1 MSHYQIFGLGAALVD
16 TEIKVSDQDLIDMK
30 INKGLMS
37 LVDAPRL
44 HELLTHLDS
53 RGTVASRAS
62 GGSGCNSII
71 AASYFGVKSYYCCRV
86 ANDENGQFFANDLNT
101 AGVDS
106 NAGKLDPAGTTGRC
120 LVLITP
126 DAERTMNSCLA
137 ISETLS
143 VAELDVSAAQQ
154 SEWSY
159 IEGYQVTSVTGKRAA
174 IKLRQVAK
182 EAGKRVALSLSDPAM
197 VSFFKEG
204 MLEIIGDGV
213 DLLFC
218 NESEALQFTNTDN
231 IDDACE
237 ELKSFTKSFVITLG
251 AQGAIGFDGSDYHRY
266 TATKVTAIDTNGAGD
281 MFAGAFLAALCQ
293 GESWEFAGKLASTA
307 CGAVVSQFGPR
318 LKPEQHQE
326 ILKQVKR

>member
-16 TEIKVSDQDLIDMK
+16 TEIEVSDQDLIEMK
-30 INKGLMS
+30 IGKGLMS

-44 HELLTHLDS
+44 HELLSHLDS

-71 AASYFGVKSYYCCRV
+71 AASYFGIKSYYCCRV
-86 ANDENGQFFANDLNT
+86 ADDENGHFFAQDLKD

-106 NAGKLDPAGTTGRC
+106 NAGINDPEGTTGRC

-126 DAERTMNSCLA
+126 DAERTMNTCLA

-143 VAELDVSAAQQ
+143 VAELDVSAAAQAD
-154 SEWSY
+154 WSY

-174 IKLRQVAK
+174 IKLRETAK
-182 EAGKRVALSLSDPAM
+182 AAGKRVALSLSDPAM
-197 VSFFKEG
+197 VNFFKEG

-231 IDDACE
+231 IDDACA
-237 ELKSFTKSFVITLG
+237 ELKNHTESFVITLG
-251 AQGAIGFDGSDYHRY
+251 AKGAIGFDGTSYHTY
-266 TATKVTAIDTNGAGD
+266 TASKVDAIDTNGAGD
-281 MFAGAFLAALCQ
+281 MFAGAFLAALCH
-293 GESWEFAGKLASTA
+293 GEGWEFAGKLASTA
-307 CGAVVSQFGPR
+307 CGSVVSQFGPR
-318 LKPEQHQE
+318 LKAEQHQE
-326 ILKQVKR
+326 ILNLVKG